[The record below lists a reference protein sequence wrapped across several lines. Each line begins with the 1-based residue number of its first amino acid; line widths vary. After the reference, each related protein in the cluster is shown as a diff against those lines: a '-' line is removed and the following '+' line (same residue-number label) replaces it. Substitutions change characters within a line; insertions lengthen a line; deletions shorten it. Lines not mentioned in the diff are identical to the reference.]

1 MLLKNVIK
9 TLRKKWM
16 QLVAIGFIIIL
27 SSATYTMMFYG
38 LSGIEEPTEAYL
50 ADYNQEDFAV
60 EMLNRV
66 TLEEAAYPIAATL
79 LARGFYSLSDIKK
92 VEPATFYKLM
102 DNRIAEFEVRYRDV
116 SLELREYKNTSY
128 TYQGQSHKALLV
140 KDGETINLSYMEE
153 GRKPSAD
160 NEVAVTKVYAD
171 KNDLTIGDALLIKNK
186 SYRVTGFVLFPDY
199 TLPMFDE
206 TFNLDTGL
214 QTLLLMSDKEYEN
227 FDDKESFRL
236 AGMNLSEESIDT
248 TYDKEELPFVSQ
260 IADTQTSMRSGAI
273 YDELTQGKVMA
284 LGLSIF
290 IAAIAVIIVSI
301 LIYNLLHAERGQI
314 GILKALGYRRSE
326 IARPYFVAMMVFAA
340 LMLILGYFIGTLYS
354 EPLKK
359 LYLDFYLLPQVKIAQ
374 SFTVFATAIL
384 VPLLFFSLVS
394 GIIIYRILGE
404 NALELLKPHEG
415 KSINRIG
422 RYLSRVLSKAKGST
436 KFKYLHAIKSTGS
449 FFIFFLGIMFS
460 TILMSFSFMMG
471 GMVDRMTV
479 DYLNKVDYEYEAYLD
494 VTERLPETRPGD
506 EKFLTYPFASLDDSV
521 VSLQGL
527 SSRNKLY
534 SLYDEEGNDIT
545 VNIQNGAV
553 ITKRLSIKLGLE
565 EGDTLRLEVNDDTFP
580 FLV

>member
-50 ADYNQEDFAV
+50 SDYNQEDFAV

-66 TLEEAAYPIAATL
+66 TLEEAAYPIAAAL

-92 VEPATFYKLM
+92 VEPSTFYKLM
-102 DNRIAEFEVRYRDV
+102 ENRIAEFEASYRDV

-314 GILKALGYRRSE
+314 GIL
-326 IARPYFVAMMVFAA
+326 
-340 LMLILGYFIGTLYS
+340 
-354 EPLKK
+354 
-359 LYLDFYLLPQVKIAQ
+359 
-374 SFTVFATAIL
+374 
-384 VPLLFFSLVS
+384 
-394 GIIIYRILGE
+394 
-404 NALELLKPHEG
+404 
-415 KSINRIG
+415 
-422 RYLSRVLSKAKGST
+422 
-436 KFKYLHAIKSTGS
+436 
-449 FFIFFLGIMFS
+449 
-460 TILMSFSFMMG
+460 
-471 GMVDRMTV
+471 
-479 DYLNKVDYEYEAYLD
+479 
-494 VTERLPETRPGD
+494 
-506 EKFLTYPFASLDDSV
+506 
-521 VSLQGL
+521 
-527 SSRNKLY
+527 
-534 SLYDEEGNDIT
+534 
-545 VNIQNGAV
+545 
-553 ITKRLSIKLGLE
+553 
-565 EGDTLRLEVNDDTFP
+565 
-580 FLV
+580 